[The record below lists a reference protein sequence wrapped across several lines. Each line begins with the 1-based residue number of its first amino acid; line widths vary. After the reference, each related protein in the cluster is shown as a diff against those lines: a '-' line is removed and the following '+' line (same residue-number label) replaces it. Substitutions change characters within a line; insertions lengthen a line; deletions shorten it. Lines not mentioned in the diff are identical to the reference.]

1 MPENFDIKQY
11 IWLII
16 LVAGILL
23 LAGQTNFQYALGA
36 ITASIVK
43 DGIILTA
50 GIALVEIK
58 FRKKKWQWHDWLNM
72 LAYTTIA
79 ARLIYPFLA

>member
-11 IWLII
+11 IWLIM

-23 LAGQTNFQYALGA
+23 LAGQTNFQYALGI

-50 GIALVEIK
+50 VVALVEIK
-58 FRKKKWQWHDWLNM
+58 FRKKKWQWYDWLNT
-72 LAYTTIA
+72 LAYTTIV
-79 ARLIYPFLA
+79 ARLLYPFFA